1 MRRDVFQAMADPVR
15 RDIVQL
21 LSNKPLTVNHV
32 AEHFDVS
39 RPAISKHL
47 KILKE
52 CGIISLEQQGRQRY
66 CLLQPKA
73 LIPAFLWIDQYRPL
87 WELQMDRFENY
98 LEQLKTKKIQP

>member
-21 LSNKPLTVNHV
+21 LSQQPLTVNAV

-47 KILKE
+47 KILNE
-52 CGIISLEQQGRQRY
+52 CGIITLEQKGRERY

-87 WELQMDRFENY
+87 WEEQLDRFEQY
-98 LEQLKTKKIQP
+98 LEQLKTKK

>member
-21 LSNKPLTVNHV
+21 LSQQPLTINAV

-47 KILKE
+47 KILNE
-52 CGIISLEQQGRQRY
+52 CGIITLEQKGRERY

-87 WELQMDRFENY
+87 WEERLDRFEQY
-98 LEQLKTKKIQP
+98 LEQLKTKK